1 MKANIFT
8 DRPKLVS
15 TTALAS
21 LMAFGVASVATQA
34 NAKPWTKMVKT
45 EKCYG
50 VAKAG
55 KNDCATKSH
64 ACAGTS
70 KVDNDPADWIFLPVG
85 VCDKL
90 GGHVEGAM
98 MSTTPSTTPAA
109 M

>member
-1 MKANIFT
+1 MKVKLFT

-21 LMAFGVASVATQA
+21 LMAFGAASVATQA
-34 NAKPWTKMVKT
+34 SAKDWTKMVKT

-64 ACAGTS
+64 SCAGAS

-90 GGHVEGAM
+90 GGHVEGAKM
-98 MSTTPSTTPAA
+98 ATTPAA

>member
-1 MKANIFT
+1 MKRNVFN
-8 DRPKLVS
+8 DRSKLVP
-15 TTALAS
+15 TALAS
-21 LMAFGVASVATQA
+21 LVAFGAAGVASQA
-34 NAKPWTKMVKT
+34 LAKDWTKMVKT

-64 ACAGTS
+64 ACAGMS
-70 KVDNDPADWIFLPVG
+70 KVDNDPNDWVFLPVG

-90 GGHVEGAM
+90 THAM
-98 MSTTPSTTPAA
+98 DKSDKKA

>member
-1 MKANIFT
+1 MKGNIFS
-8 DRPKLVS
+8 DRSKLVP
-15 TTALAS
+15 TALVS
-21 LMAFGVASVATQA
+21 LVAFGAAGVAS
-34 NAKPWTKMVKT
+34 AKDWTKMVKT

-64 ACAGTS
+64 QCAGMS
-70 KVDNDPADWIFLPVG
+70 KMDNDPSDWIFLPVG

-90 GGHVEGAM
+90 GGHKEGAVA
-98 MSTTPSTTPAA
+98 SETPKAA

>member
-21 LMAFGVASVATQA
+21 LVAFGVASVATQA
-34 NAKPWTKMVKT
+34 SAKPWTKMIKT

-64 ACAGTS
+64 QSAGTS
-70 KVDNDPADWIFLPVG
+70 KVDNDPNDLIFLPIG

-90 GGHVEGAM
+90 GGHVEGA
-98 MSTTPSTTPAA
+98 SALHHSGGDVI
-109 M
+109 

>member
-1 MKANIFT
+1 MKANLFT

-21 LMAFGVASVATQA
+21 LVAFGVASVATQA

-55 KNDCATKSH
+55 KNDCATKTH
-64 ACAGTS
+64 QCAGLS
-70 KVDNDPADWIFLPVG
+70 KVDSDPNDWIFLPVG

-90 GGHVEGAM
+90 AGHTEAPM
-98 MSTTPSTTPAA
+98 ASASPAA